1 MVKFMEPIKLW
12 LKKTGGNLAIQAC
25 KIECCQQVICR
36 IITNDMMFKMK
47 AMLSIARCVNLQ
59 RWIQLRHSLT
69 GTKIFM
75 IGVQRLTST
84 AQLRTPSIRHIRI
97 SSVTNYSS
105 NLLYINSMVQET
117 KSILMCANL
126 KLSTVLELEDLAYR
140 ILLVE
145 LTLLQMETTDS
156 LKMV

>member
-1 MVKFMEPIKLW
+1 
-12 LKKTGGNLAIQAC
+12 
-25 KIECCQQVICR
+25 
-36 IITNDMMFKMK
+36 
-47 AMLSIARCVNLQ
+47 ML
-59 RWIQLRHSLT
+59 
-69 GTKIFM
+69 
-75 IGVQRLTST
+75 T
-84 AQLRTPSIRHIRI
+84 AQSRTPSIRHTRI

-126 KLSTVLELEDLAYR
+126 KLSTVLVLEDLAYR

-156 LKMV
+156 LKTVSIQAYHINHPFQQLPKILLIT